1 VTTWTPAAF
10 TLRRSAL
17 RGARGLGRLARL
29 RPLDLGR
36 WLLVVPATA
45 RVGRIR
51 RLRLIAEDYTPGD
64 LSDAFTLVPGHR
76 RPDLLP
82 F

>member
-1 VTTWTPAAF
+1 MPF

-17 RGARGLGRLARL
+17 RGARGAGRLARL

-45 RVGRIR
+45 RVGRVH
-51 RLRLIAEDYTPGD
+51 RLRLVAEDYLPGD
-64 LSDAFTLVPGHR
+64 LSDTFTLVPGCR

>member
-1 VTTWTPAAF
+1 
-10 TLRRSAL
+10 
-17 RGARGLGRLARL
+17 LA
-29 RPLDLGR
+29 LGR

-45 RVGRIR
+45 RVGRIH

-64 LSDAFTLVPGHR
+64 LSDTFTLVPGHR